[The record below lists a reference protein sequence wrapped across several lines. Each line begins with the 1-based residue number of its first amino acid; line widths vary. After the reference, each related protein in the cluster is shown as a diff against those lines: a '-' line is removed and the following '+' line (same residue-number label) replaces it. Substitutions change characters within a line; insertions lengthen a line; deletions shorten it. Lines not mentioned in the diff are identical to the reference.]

1 MGIFVSQVGE
11 DICPK
16 RGEYL
21 WEGKKIFVS
30 EVGKLSSKKRQKP
43 HNPAGSKQSEEILM
57 KSKANAKK
65 QMMTS
70 IRGPHCC
77 FKTIMEEI
85 LM

>member
-16 RGEYL
+16 RREYL

-30 EVGKLSSKKRQKP
+30 EVGKLSSKKRQ
-43 HNPAGSKQSEEILM
+43 NPAGSKQSEEILM

-65 QMMTS
+65 RMMTS
-70 IRGPHCC
+70 IRGPDCC
-77 FKTIMEEI
+77 FKTTMEEI